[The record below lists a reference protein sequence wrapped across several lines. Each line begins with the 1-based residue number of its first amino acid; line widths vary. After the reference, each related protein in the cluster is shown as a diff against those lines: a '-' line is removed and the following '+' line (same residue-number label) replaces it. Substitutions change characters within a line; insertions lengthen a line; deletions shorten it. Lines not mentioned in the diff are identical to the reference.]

1 MAITE
6 EIAMP
11 VEVLA
16 DAALSIIKDAVPDA
30 MIVRKEYPDFQALAA
45 NS

>member
-16 DAALSIIKDAVPDA
+16 YAALSIIKDAVPDA
-30 MIVRKEYPDFQALAA
+30 KIVMKEYPDF
-45 NS
+45 